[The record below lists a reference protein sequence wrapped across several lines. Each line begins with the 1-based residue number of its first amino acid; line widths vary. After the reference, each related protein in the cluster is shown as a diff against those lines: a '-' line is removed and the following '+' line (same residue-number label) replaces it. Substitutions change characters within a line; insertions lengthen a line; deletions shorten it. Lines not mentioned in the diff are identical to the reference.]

1 MLMNQSRAQALM
13 EKEKLAALVATAPEN
28 VTYTSGFWA
37 MSQWIRRGPQAYAIH
52 PAPGFGDPCIVTST
66 GALDLVAEQNP
77 PVSTVQ
83 RYGFFVLEVDA
94 EATLDPSQ
102 QRLRELLTLDDD
114 GDAVSALVK
123 ALRARGLERARVGID
138 EYGIPPAYL
147 TKVREA
153 LPTTTFVPAWEIF
166 RQIRAIKTAEEVA
179 RLRGSAQIAEKSIA
193 AALAVARPGAT
204 ELDLAVAFHT
214 TTIREGALPVLG
226 CIGTGPRSALPNAQP
241 TDRRLGPGDVIRFDV
256 GGRYRHY
263 RADIA
268 RIAALGEPAAKVKR
282 YHHAIRAGMMRAIE
296 AMKPGARCADIF
308 AIAVETTRKEGLPHY
323 RRNHVGHGIGLDG
336 YDPPNLT
343 PSSTETLEEGMVLC
357 VETPYYELGF
367 AGLQVEDT
375 VLVGKDGPVSLMA
388 TSSELRIV

>member
-1 MLMNQSRAQALM
+1 MLMNQPRAQALM
-13 EKEKLAALVATAPEN
+13 AKDNLAALVATAPEN

-37 MSQWIRRGPQAYAIH
+37 MSQWIRRGPQAYAVH
-52 PAPGFGDPCIVTST
+52 PAPGFGEPCIITTT
-66 GALDLVAEQNP
+66 GALDLVADQNP
-77 PVSTVQ
+77 TVTAVQ

-94 EATLDPSQ
+94 AAGLDPVQ
-102 QRLRELLTLDDD
+102 ERLRGLLAQED
-114 GDAVSALVK
+114 GGDPVAALVR
-123 ALRARGLERARVGID
+123 ALQARGLDGARVGID

-147 TKVREA
+147 AKVREA
-153 LPTTTFVPAWEIF
+153 LPRTTFVPAWEVF
-166 RQIRAIKTAEEVA
+166 RQIRAIKTPEEVA

-193 AALAVARPGAT
+193 AALAVARPGAS
-204 ELDLAVAFHT
+204 ELDLAAAFHT
-214 TTIREGALPVLG
+214 TTIREGASPVLG

-241 TDRRLGPGDVIRFDV
+241 TDRRLAAGDVIRFDV

-268 RIAALGEPAAKVKR
+268 RIATLGEPAAKVKR
-282 YHHAIRAGMMRAIE
+282 YHHAIRAGMLRAID

-308 AIAVETTRKEGLPHY
+308 NLAVDTVRKEGLPHY

-388 TSSELRIV
+388 TSSELQVV